1 MKEPTMIRPKPTLY
15 AFAFAIVLA
24 AALPGCAT
32 YRKCGFNGCDGDAKI
47 TANVKAL
54 FDQHPGLESNAI
66 GVETLDHVV
75 YLNGTVN
82 PGIESQTAESIART
96 APGVTQ
102 VVNSIAV
109 SR

>member
-1 MKEPTMIRPKPTLY
+1 MTRPKPTLY

-32 YRKCGFNGCDGDAKI
+32 YTKCGFNGCDGDAKI

-54 FDQHPGLESNAI
+54 LDQQPGLQANAI

-75 YLNGTVN
+75 YLNGIVN
-82 PGIESQTAESIART
+82 PGTEGQTAEAIART
-96 APGVTQ
+96 APGVTR